1 MWEALIHF
9 GVDRLPV
16 RVSSICR
23 EAGFTLR
30 SYQAAGEFLCRNGL
44 EEQAHSSDGF
54 ALRRCGVPLVFYN
67 GAMVPGRIRFTI
79 AHELDTSF
87 LDTSAAGCPRAGTE
101 SQGWLIRRSSS
112 RPMCLH
118 PVCLHRPLS
127 YMRSAHEPRS
137 RLRWPAT
144 YPCRRPHFERAGLVC
159 WRKGTGLKA
168 LRWSARCAGNL
179 IHTYASVN
187 NVSFPPGPPLRF
199 LPQNAPAPR
208 R

>member
-1 MWEALIHF
+1 MEALIHF

-44 EEQAHSSDGF
+44 EEQAHSSDSCP
-54 ALRRCGVPLVFYN
+54 RRCGVPLVFYS

-79 AHELDTSF
+79 AHELGHIF
-87 LDTSAAGCPRAGTE
+87 LGHLNGGLPTGRSREAK
-101 SQGWLIRRSSS
+101 WLIRRSSS

-127 YMRSAHEPRS
+127 YMRSAHR
-137 RLRWPAT
+137 PAAD
-144 YPCRRPHFERAGLVC
+144 CAGLRHIHAGGHISSGQAWC
-159 WRKGTGLKA
+159 AGERNRFESSPLG
-168 LRWSARCAGNL
+168 ARCASNL
-179 IHTYASVN
+179 IRARQLIT
-187 NVSFPPGPPLRF
+187 
-199 LPQNAPAPR
+199 
-208 R
+208 

>member
-1 MWEALIHF
+1 MLYQEYKDARDAAWEALIHF

-79 AHELDTSF
+79 AHELGHIF
-87 LDTSAAGCPRAGTE
+87 LGHLSGGLPTGRNREPRVADPPIEQQANVFASRLLAPAIVLHEIGARTPQQIALACDISMQAATFRAGRLGVLEERNRFE
-101 SQGWLIRRSSS
+101 SSPLERKVRRQFDSYIRQLI
-112 RPMCLH
+112 
-118 PVCLHRPLS
+118 
-127 YMRSAHEPRS
+127 
-137 RLRWPAT
+137 T
-144 YPCRRPHFERAGLVC
+144 
-159 WRKGTGLKA
+159 
-168 LRWSARCAGNL
+168 
-179 IHTYASVN
+179 
-187 NVSFPPGPPLRF
+187 
-199 LPQNAPAPR
+199 
-208 R
+208 